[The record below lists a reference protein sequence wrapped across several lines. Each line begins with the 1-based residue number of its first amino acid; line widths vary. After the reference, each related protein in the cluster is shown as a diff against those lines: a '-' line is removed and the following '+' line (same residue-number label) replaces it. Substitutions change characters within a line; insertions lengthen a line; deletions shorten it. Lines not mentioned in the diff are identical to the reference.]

1 MQFELTTRKS
11 VKDEGKKGE
20 KQKRKSPKLDSFKWG
35 ADPRR
40 TDPPQGLVSGSVSE
54 KIMGKK
60 EWKWF
65 AISGIFIVLKILWG
79 LRSILE

>member
-1 MQFELTTRKS
+1 
-11 VKDEGKKGE
+11 
-20 KQKRKSPKLDSFKWG
+20 LDSFKWG
-35 ADPRR
+35 AVLFADPRR

-65 AISGIFIVLKILWG
+65 AISGIFIVFKICAVDD
-79 LRSILE
+79 RS